1 MNRKKRKE
9 AGAIAIESILSLT
22 FFLMTIL
29 ALMMGTMLIRAQA
42 AMQYALNQ
50 TAKEIS
56 GYFYLLDKFGI
67 ASAISGNSTEAAQAS
82 FQQLNDSIGHI
93 VSFSGEI
100 KDDVEGKAQDYEEVV
115 SNAKAGTLTD
125 ADIERI
131 KQIPQDAKETS
142 EAIKN
147 EVNIIKTDLKN
158 LKNAD
163 KKEMFKGVLQVFSKA
178 LINTALSKYVTPP
191 VCEALMPKYL
201 STRNLDNF
209 YQQAGIIEDTINFEG
224 SQMLAD
230 GRTISLVV
238 TYQVDA
244 SKLTLGFYKKN
255 LQFQQIA
262 STCAWIHP
270 NKSGSLLSLKDVDYF
285 FDVARNEDKAEERNA
300 LREANEQK
308 KREEEELRK
317 QYQKTLSQHEADP
330 DKKEEEKSE
339 ESKDDKDEEEEKV
352 TLPPGVNASP
362 DFQRAYD
369 KLSNADKKKYNLI
382 QSALKNS
389 PSHKDLTEAINNCSD
404 PDAVLQFILKEQ
416 TSGAW
421 LIACHGEDGYKA
433 YQQLD
438 VNSRA
443 MLLRGPI
450 SVYSPESVDL
460 ITKILSEDLTKITLK
475 DLKEIQ
481 DAAAEKK
488 KAAAAAGD
496 PAAAATTPTAPA
508 AKPVYMNTL
517 PSKAP
522 QKVVDAFNSLNDKE
536 KEAFFQAI
544 TKCDEKG
551 NPILDSFGN
560 PQYDFDIYNKIKGA
574 KNTELVIKF
583 LATDQGTYTEQK
595 IGLYKKIGNTKIR
608 LGSEEKGDVTAEIKT
623 KKVYEILST
632 EKGSR
637 PKPETYLSQAYIDA
651 HLKKFDGGITVLQLS
666 KDYKQYTENKGLNRG
681 DGTTFVM
688 PKAECDRIFAEA
700 EKKYP
705 SKGDDYYHYL
715 EDALGFSRGYFSDAK
730 SQGGVVR
737 LDATNISDLNVRIP
751 SGNELGANGWWV
763 PGGYTSGGTAEAVT
777 DAIPFDRLSVKPV
790 S

>member
-300 LREANEQK
+300 LREANEAAK
-308 KREEEELRK
+308 KAKQDQENAFKDELDHHVADGEETE
-317 QYQKTLSQHEADP
+317 SAP
-330 DKKEEEKSE
+330 DKTKDGEDGESKDSKDDSSKSDKDDKSKD
-339 ESKDDKDEEEEKV
+339 SKDDKPQRDYDKFP
-352 TLPPGVNASP
+352 LLKPPGKGHGSAAFW
-362 DFQRAYD
+362 DAYSN
-369 KLSNADKKKYNLI
+369 LSTEDQESFNYNYNTLI
-382 QSALKNS
+382 QNYGIDLANEVSECSDKEAALKMIIDKPIHGGLLLANTGDEGVQAFHKLDEKGQKLLCCGAIKPTSDEAHELVEFVNGGSSNTLTTEDIDNFLNRRIKPAEENKLCDSATTAPSRAVPAATTTTQPVYTKNPDKGNRAELTPNNTYTVGSQTGTGAPQYTYQTDDKGRIKSVSGELKLCAGERNS
-389 PSHKDLTEAINNCSD
+389 YAQSHAGREDRRTKND
-404 PDAVLQFILKEQ
+404 PNGPDD
-416 TSGAW
+416 GGH
-421 LIACHGEDGYKA
+421 LIATVFNGDGGLDNLVPMNRNLNRGSWEQMEKDWAKLLDDGYK
-433 YQQLD
+433 
-438 VNSRA
+438 VEVS
-443 MLLRGPI
+443 I
-450 SVYSPESVDL
+450 SVQYSDDKSRPSKFIAVTT
-460 ITKILSEDLTKITLK
+460 ISKP
-475 DLKEIQ
+475 
-481 DAAAEKK
+481 
-488 KAAAAAGD
+488 GD
-496 PAAAATTPTAPA
+496 PDFV
-508 AKPVYMNTL
+508 KR
-517 PSKAP
+517 
-522 QKVVDAFNSLNDKE
+522 KVTKNFDNE
-536 KEAFFQAI
+536 KNQ
-544 TKCDEKG
+544 
-551 NPILDSFGN
+551 S
-560 PQYDFDIYNKIKGA
+560 
-574 KNTELVIKF
+574 
-583 LATDQGTYTEQK
+583 YT
-595 IGLYKKIGNTKIR
+595 
-608 LGSEEKGDVTAEIKT
+608 
-623 KKVYEILST
+623 
-632 EKGSR
+632 
-637 PKPETYLSQAYIDA
+637 
-651 HLKKFDGGITVLQLS
+651 HITV
-666 KDYKQYTENKGLNRG
+666 
-681 DGTTFVM
+681 
-688 PKAECDRIFAEA
+688 
-700 EKKYP
+700 
-705 SKGDDYYHYL
+705 
-715 EDALGFSRGYFSDAK
+715 
-730 SQGGVVR
+730 
-737 LDATNISDLNVRIP
+737 
-751 SGNELGANGWWV
+751 
-763 PGGYTSGGTAEAVT
+763 
-777 DAIPFDRLSVKPV
+777 
-790 S
+790 